1 MPRKKISE
9 LSPAEA
15 KARRDKDALAKALWR
30 VGREPEKD
38 NRGYRKRPDAAARM
52 RKHRAKKKQQSEG
65 DCNE

>member
-52 RKHRAKKKQQSEG
+52 RKYRAKKKQESEG
-65 DCNE
+65 EL